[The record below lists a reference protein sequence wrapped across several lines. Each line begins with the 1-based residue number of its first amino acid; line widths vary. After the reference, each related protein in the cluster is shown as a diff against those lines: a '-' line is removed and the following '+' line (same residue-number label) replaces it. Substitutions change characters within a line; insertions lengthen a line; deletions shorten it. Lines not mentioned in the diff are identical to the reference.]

1 MTPRASVRLSRNR
14 TIRTAGPLSGRH
26 LFVFGAGFCA
36 GLVALRARDAGARV
50 SATTRDPLR
59 AAELA
64 EQGIGMHLFDTA
76 ASERRA
82 GLADMLEGVTDLLI
96 SVPPGAGGC
105 PVRAALVSAGA
116 LRSGPGW
123 IGYLSSTGIYGDC
136 GGAWIDE
143 TRAPAPRT
151 ADARAR
157 LIAEGDWAALAADGG
172 AALDILRLSGLYG
185 PGRRNA
191 LDRMRSP
198 GIRAVLRH
206 GQVFNRIHVED
217 AAGAILAAMS
227 APAGQRLVNLA
238 DDLPAPAHALLDHAA
253 RLLGRPPAPRVPFG
267 EAGLPPGAAAFWAEN
282 RRIRND
288 RLKTLPGFALR
299 YPTYR
304 EGLAAIL
311 AEERAGIAT
320 TAAE

>member
-1 MTPRASVRLSRNR
+1 MTAELTVIPPS
-14 TIRTAGPLSGRH
+14 TEPTPTARPLAGRH

-36 GLVALRARDAGARV
+36 GLVALRAQAAGARV

-59 AAELA
+59 AAELI

-76 ASERRA
+76 ASGRRA
-82 GLADMLEGVTDLLI
+82 GLAEMLEGVTDLLI
-96 SVPPGAGGC
+96 SIPPGEGGC
-105 PVRAALVSAGA
+105 PALAALTAAGA
-116 LRSGPGW
+116 LPSGLGW
-123 IGYLSSTGIYGDC
+123 IGYLSSTGVYGDC

-143 TRAPAPRT
+143 TRSPAPQT

-157 LIAEGDWAALAADGG
+157 LIAERDWAALAAEQG

-198 GIRAVLRH
+198 GIQAVLRH

-217 AAGAILAAMS
+217 AASAILAALS
-227 APAGQRLVNLA
+227 APAGLRRLNLT

-253 RLLGRPPAPRVPFG
+253 RLLGRPPAPRVPFDA
-267 EAGLPPGAAAFWAEN
+267 AGLPPGAAAFWAEN

-288 RLKTLPGFALR
+288 RLKALPGFALR

-311 AEERAGIAT
+311 ADERASAT